1 MTYSELKA
9 AIAEVIKT
17 NYNQEITAVVLQ
29 DLLDSMVGMTRAQ
42 DERVLGEA
50 RDYTDEREV
59 VIREDFAAADAATL
73 ASARE
78 YTNGREGAIR
88 TDFAAADAETLQSAK
103 DYADTHKVDKTKV
116 GAAGGV
122 ASLDAGG
129 LVPSSQLP
137 SYVDDVL
144 EYPSPGDF
152 PSTGEEGKIYV
163 TKDTNLTYRWS
174 GTGYV
179 EISKSL
185 ALGETSSTAYRG
197 DRGKAAYDHSQV
209 RDGSNPHRTTFESLL
224 GTPASYSPV
233 TDQNSNGSGYKKLWT
248 GTEDE
253 YAALSV
259 RDANTLYVVLK
270 TGANY
275 LTVTPSSLSFAGEG
289 ESETLQV
296 NCNAS
301 LNWSVT
307 GLPSGWS
314 ASPASGT
321 GPATVTIAAPENPA
335 PASVRGAITVS
346 GGGMTASCSYL
357 QEAGHDPGPDPEKPT
372 ITLSASMDFPA
383 LGTPIVK
390 AEASQACLDDIT
402 VEVRGYLD
410 STNMWGPQYI
420 NIQSGNSGGQVE
432 VSGLTPS
439 GSVTIE
445 KVNNTEIQPVNTDNA
460 TYTW

>member
-224 GTPASYSPV
+224 GKPASYSPV

>member
-224 GTPASYSPV
+224 GKPASYSPV

-335 PASVRGAITVS
+335 PASVRGTITVW
-346 GGGMTASCSYL
+346 GGGMAASWRYL

>member
-50 RDYTDEREV
+50 RDYTDGREV
-59 VIREDFAAADAATL
+59 VICEDFAAADAATL

-163 TKDTNLTYRWS
+163 TKDTTLTYRWS
-174 GTGYV
+174 GPGYV

-224 GTPASYSPV
+224 GKPASYSPV

-321 GPATVTIAAPENPA
+321 GPVTVTIAAPENPA
-335 PASVRGAITVS
+335 PASVRGTITVS

>member
-73 ASARE
+73 
-78 YTNGREGAIR
+78 
-88 TDFAAADAETLQSAK
+88 QSAK
-103 DYADTHKVDKTKV
+103 DYVDTHKVDKTKV

-224 GTPASYSPV
+224 GKPASYSPV

-335 PASVRGAITVS
+335 PASVRGTITVS

-460 TYTW
+460 TYNW

>member
-224 GTPASYSPV
+224 GKPASYSPV

-259 RDANTLYVVLK
+259 RDANTLYVILK

-321 GPATVTIAAPENPA
+321 GPATVTIAAPGNPA
-335 PASVRGAITVS
+335 PASVRGTITVS

-460 TYTW
+460 IYTW

>member
-224 GTPASYSPV
+224 GKPASYSPV

-321 GPATVTIAAPENPA
+321 GPAAVTIAAPENPA

>member
-50 RDYTDEREV
+50 RDYTDGREV

-78 YTNGREGAIR
+78 YTTGGEGAIR

-224 GTPASYSPV
+224 GKPASYSPV
-233 TDQNSNGSGYKKLWT
+233 TDQNINGSGYKKLWT

-335 PASVRGAITVS
+335 PASVRGTITVS

-439 GSVTIE
+439 GRVTIE
-445 KVNNTEIQPVNTDNA
+445 RVNNTEIQPVNTDNA
-460 TYTW
+460 IYTW

>member
-224 GTPASYSPV
+224 GKPASYSPV

-335 PASVRGAITVS
+335 PVSVRGTITVS

-420 NIQSGNSGGQVE
+420 NIQSGNSGGQLE

>member
-152 PSTGEEGKIYV
+152 PSTGEE
-163 TKDTNLTYRWS
+163 
-174 GTGYV
+174 
-179 EISKSL
+179 
-185 ALGETSSTAYRG
+185 A
-197 DRGKAAYDHSQV
+197 
-209 RDGSNPHRTTFESLL
+209 
-224 GTPASYSPV
+224 TP
-233 TDQNSNGSGYKKLWT
+233 
-248 GTEDE
+248 
-253 YAALSV
+253 
-259 RDANTLYVVLK
+259 
-270 TGANY
+270 
-275 LTVTPSSLSFAGEG
+275 
-289 ESETLQV
+289 
-296 NCNAS
+296 
-301 LNWSVT
+301 T
-307 GLPSGWS
+307 GLRSRACSVNPPHILRSRIR
-314 ASPASGT
+314 T
-321 GPATVTIAAPENPA
+321 ATAA
-335 PASVRGAITVS
+335 
-346 GGGMTASCSYL
+346 
-357 QEAGHDPGPDPEKPT
+357 
-372 ITLSASMDFPA
+372 
-383 LGTPIVK
+383 
-390 AEASQACLDDIT
+390 DIK
-402 VEVRGYLD
+402 
-410 STNMWGPQYI
+410 
-420 NIQSGNSGGQVE
+420 NSGPGRKM
-432 VSGLTPS
+432 STRR
-439 GSVTIE
+439 
-445 KVNNTEIQPVNTDNA
+445 
-460 TYTW
+460 

>member
-224 GTPASYSPV
+224 GKPASYSPV

-321 GPATVTIAAPENPA
+321 GPVTVTIAAPENPA
-335 PASVRGAITVS
+335 PASVRGPITVS

-460 TYTW
+460 IYTW

>member
-224 GTPASYSPV
+224 GKPASYSPV

-321 GPATVTIAAPENPA
+321 GPATVTIAAPETPA
-335 PASVRGAITVS
+335 PASVRGTITVS

>member
-88 TDFAAADAETLQSAK
+88 TDFAEADAETLQFAK

-224 GTPASYSPV
+224 GKPASYSPV

-259 RDANTLYVVLK
+259 RDANTLYVILK

-289 ESETLQV
+289 GSETLQV

-335 PASVRGAITVS
+335 PASVRGTITVS
-346 GGGMTASCSYL
+346 GGGLTASCSYL

-402 VEVRGYLD
+402 VEVRGYLY

>member
-224 GTPASYSPV
+224 GKPASYSPV
-233 TDQNSNGSGYKKLWT
+233 MDQNSNGSGYKKLWT

-335 PASVRGAITVS
+335 PASVRGTITVS

>member
-185 ALGETSSTAYRG
+185 GETSSTAYRG

-224 GTPASYSPV
+224 GKPASYSPV

-321 GPATVTIAAPENPA
+321 GPVTVTIAAPENPA
-335 PASVRGAITVS
+335 PASVRGTITVS

-460 TYTW
+460 IYTW

>member
-1 MTYSELKA
+1 M
-9 AIAEVIKT
+9 
-17 NYNQEITAVVLQ
+17 
-29 DLLDSMVGMTRAQ
+29 
-42 DERVLGEA
+42 
-50 RDYTDEREV
+50 
-59 VIREDFAAADAATL
+59 
-73 ASARE
+73 
-78 YTNGREGAIR
+78 
-88 TDFAAADAETLQSAK
+88 
-103 DYADTHKVDKTKV
+103 
-116 GAAGGV
+116 
-122 ASLDAGG
+122 
-129 LVPSSQLP
+129 
-137 SYVDDVL
+137 
-144 EYPSPGDF
+144 
-152 PSTGEEGKIYV
+152 
-163 TKDTNLTYRWS
+163 
-174 GTGYV
+174 
-179 EISKSL
+179 
-185 ALGETSSTAYRG
+185 
-197 DRGKAAYDHSQV
+197 
-209 RDGSNPHRTTFESLL
+209 
-224 GTPASYSPV
+224 
-233 TDQNSNGSGYKKLWT
+233 
-248 GTEDE
+248 
-253 YAALSV
+253 SV

-335 PASVRGAITVS
+335 PASVRGTITVS

-357 QEAGHDPGPDPEKPT
+357 QEAGPDPEKPT

-410 STNMWGPQYI
+410 STTMWGPQYI
-420 NIQSGNSGGQVE
+420 TLQSGNSGGQLE

>member
-129 LVPSSQLP
+129 VVPSSQLP

-224 GTPASYSPV
+224 GKPASYSPV

-335 PASVRGAITVS
+335 PVSVRGTITVS

>member
-224 GTPASYSPV
+224 GKPASYSPV

-335 PASVRGAITVS
+335 PVSVRGTITVS

-357 QEAGHDPGPDPEKPT
+357 QEAGHEPGPDPEKPT

>member
-50 RDYTDEREV
+50 RDYTDGREV

-129 LVPSSQLP
+129 LVLP

-224 GTPASYSPV
+224 GKPASYSPV
-233 TDQNSNGSGYKKLWT
+233 TDQNINGSGYKKLWT

-335 PASVRGAITVS
+335 PASVRGTITVS

>member
-59 VIREDFAAADAATL
+59 VIREDLAAADAATL

-224 GTPASYSPV
+224 GKPASYSPV

-259 RDANTLYVVLK
+259 RDANTLYVILK

-321 GPATVTIAAPENPA
+321 GPATVTIAAPGNPA
-335 PASVRGAITVS
+335 PASVRGTITVS

-460 TYTW
+460 IYTW

>member
-1 MTYSELKA
+1 M
-9 AIAEVIKT
+9 
-17 NYNQEITAVVLQ
+17 
-29 DLLDSMVGMTRAQ
+29 
-42 DERVLGEA
+42 
-50 RDYTDEREV
+50 
-59 VIREDFAAADAATL
+59 
-73 ASARE
+73 
-78 YTNGREGAIR
+78 
-88 TDFAAADAETLQSAK
+88 
-103 DYADTHKVDKTKV
+103 
-116 GAAGGV
+116 
-122 ASLDAGG
+122 
-129 LVPSSQLP
+129 
-137 SYVDDVL
+137 DDVL

-224 GTPASYSPV
+224 GKPASYSPV
-233 TDQNSNGSGYKKLWT
+233 TDQNINGSGYKKLWT

-335 PASVRGAITVS
+335 PASVRGTITVS

>member
-1 MTYSELKA
+1 M
-9 AIAEVIKT
+9 
-17 NYNQEITAVVLQ
+17 
-29 DLLDSMVGMTRAQ
+29 
-42 DERVLGEA
+42 
-50 RDYTDEREV
+50 
-59 VIREDFAAADAATL
+59 
-73 ASARE
+73 
-78 YTNGREGAIR
+78 
-88 TDFAAADAETLQSAK
+88 QSAK

-224 GTPASYSPV
+224 GKPASYSPV

-335 PASVRGAITVS
+335 PVSVRGTITVS

>member
-50 RDYTDEREV
+50 RDYTDGREV

-88 TDFAAADAETLQSAK
+88 TDFAAAD
-103 DYADTHKVDKTKV
+103 ADTHKVDKTKV

-224 GTPASYSPV
+224 GKPASYSPV

-335 PASVRGAITVS
+335 PASVRGTITVS

>member
-224 GTPASYSPV
+224 GKPASYSPV

-301 LNWSVT
+301 LNWFVT

>member
-50 RDYTDEREV
+50 RDYTDGREV

-224 GTPASYSPV
+224 GKPASYSPV
-233 TDQNSNGSGYKKLWT
+233 TDQNINGSGYKKLWT

-335 PASVRGAITVS
+335 PASVRGTITVS

-383 LGTPIVK
+383 WGTPIVK
-390 AEASQACLDDIT
+390 AEASQAWLDDIT

-445 KVNNTEIQPVNTDNA
+445 KINNTEIQPVNTDNA

>member
-185 ALGETSSTAYRG
+185 ALGETSATAYRG

-224 GTPASYSPV
+224 GKPASYSPV

-335 PASVRGAITVS
+335 PVSVRGTITVS

>member
-122 ASLDAGG
+122 ASLGAGG
-129 LVPSSQLP
+129 LVHSSQLP

-224 GTPASYSPV
+224 GKPASYSPV

-335 PASVRGAITVS
+335 PVSVRGTITVS

>member
-50 RDYTDEREV
+50 WGWAGGWV
-59 VIREDFAAADAATL
+59 AVIGVSFSSADAATL
-73 ASARE
+73 SSARE

-224 GTPASYSPV
+224 GKPASYSPV
-233 TDQNSNGSGYKKLWT
+233 TDQNINGSGYKKLWT

-335 PASVRGAITVS
+335 PASVRGTITVS

>member
-224 GTPASYSPV
+224 GKPASYSPV

-321 GPATVTIAAPENPA
+321 GPATVTIAAPENPV
-335 PASVRGAITVS
+335 PASVRGTITVS

-383 LGTPIVK
+383 LGTSIVK

>member
-1 MTYSELKA
+1 M
-9 AIAEVIKT
+9 
-17 NYNQEITAVVLQ
+17 
-29 DLLDSMVGMTRAQ
+29 
-42 DERVLGEA
+42 LGEA

-224 GTPASYSPV
+224 GKPASYSPV

-253 YAALSV
+253 YAALNV

-335 PASVRGAITVS
+335 PASVRGTITVS

>member
-59 VIREDFAAADAATL
+59 VIRERFCGGRRCNAGQCQGVYKW
-73 ASARE
+73 ARRSHP
-78 YTNGREGAIR
+78 NN
-88 TDFAAADAETLQSAK
+88 FAAADAETLQSAK

-224 GTPASYSPV
+224 GKPASYSPV

-335 PASVRGAITVS
+335 PASVRGTITVS

>member
-224 GTPASYSPV
+224 GKPASYSPV

-335 PASVRGAITVS
+335 PVSVRGTITVS
-346 GGGMTASCSYL
+346 GGGRTASCSYL

>member
-17 NYNQEITAVVLQ
+17 NYNQEITAVELQ

-224 GTPASYSPV
+224 GKPASYSPV

-335 PASVRGAITVS
+335 PVSVRGTITVS

>member
-224 GTPASYSPV
+224 GKPASYSPV

-321 GPATVTIAAPENPA
+321 GPATVTIAAPENPD
-335 PASVRGAITVS
+335 PASVRGTITVS

-420 NIQSGNSGGQVE
+420 NIQSGNSGGQLE

-460 TYTW
+460 IYTW

>member
-1 MTYSELKA
+1 MRSTFK
-9 AIAEVIKT
+9 
-17 NYNQEITAVVLQ
+17 VLFY
-29 DLLDSMVGMTRAQ
+29 VKKGMTRAQ

-73 ASARE
+73 ASAGE

-185 ALGETSSTAYRG
+185 ALGETSSTA
-197 DRGKAAYDHSQV
+197 
-209 RDGSNPHRTTFESLL
+209 
-224 GTPASYSPV
+224 
-233 TDQNSNGSGYKKLWT
+233 
-248 GTEDE
+248 
-253 YAALSV
+253 
-259 RDANTLYVVLK
+259 
-270 TGANY
+270 
-275 LTVTPSSLSFAGEG
+275 
-289 ESETLQV
+289 
-296 NCNAS
+296 
-301 LNWSVT
+301 
-307 GLPSGWS
+307 
-314 ASPASGT
+314 
-321 GPATVTIAAPENPA
+321 
-335 PASVRGAITVS
+335 
-346 GGGMTASCSYL
+346 
-357 QEAGHDPGPDPEKPT
+357 
-372 ITLSASMDFPA
+372 
-383 LGTPIVK
+383 
-390 AEASQACLDDIT
+390 
-402 VEVRGYLD
+402 
-410 STNMWGPQYI
+410 
-420 NIQSGNSGGQVE
+420 
-432 VSGLTPS
+432 
-439 GSVTIE
+439 
-445 KVNNTEIQPVNTDNA
+445 
-460 TYTW
+460 

>member
-224 GTPASYSPV
+224 GKPASYSPV

-335 PASVRGAITVS
+335 PVSVRGTITVS